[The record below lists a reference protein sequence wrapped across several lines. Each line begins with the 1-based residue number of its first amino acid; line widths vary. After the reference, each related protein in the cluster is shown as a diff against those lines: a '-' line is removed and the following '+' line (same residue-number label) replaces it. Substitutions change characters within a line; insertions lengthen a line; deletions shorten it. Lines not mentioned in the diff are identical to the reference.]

1 MVELQVL
8 NQVLQTK
15 DISIIENNQLT
26 AEYFPEYSEE
36 FEYIMNH
43 YSEYKNVPD
52 KTTFLSQF
60 NDFDFIEVTESEEY
74 LIKTIREEYLFH
86 KSVPIVKNIAKLLKT
101 DSNEAVEY
109 MIEAIKELQPNYD
122 LGGVDI
128 IQQAMKRYDA
138 YIDRR
143 DNQDN
148 WFFTTGFPE
157 LDDITHGI
165 QRGEELVLIF
175 ARTNQGKSWVL
186 EKICTHIWEIGFN
199 VGYISPEMGELSVGY
214 RFDTL
219 HKNFSNRDLMWG
231 NDSLDE
237 KQYKKYIEELKQRD
251 NKFIVATPSDFG
263 NKLTV
268 TKIKKFVEKYKLDVV
283 AIDGATYLEDE
294 RYKRGDTE
302 AQKLTHIGE
311 DLMNLSRDINIPIL
325 IVAQANRSGA
335 IDKESEETP
344 EVESVR
350 GGDGLSINAS
360 MVISLKQG
368 PDGVITLQI
377 KKQRNGRVGDKISYQ
392 WNPDIGEFISEN
404 GSIASVTKPKKRV
417 IEKED
422 LF

>member
-1 MVELQVL
+1 MVALQIIS
-8 NQVLQTK
+8 QVLQTQ
-15 DISIIENNQLT
+15 DISIIEDNQLT
-26 AEYFPEYSEE
+26 EDYFPEYKEE
-36 FEYIMNH
+36 YEFIVNH
-43 YSEYKNVPD
+43 YKKYGNIPD
-52 KTTFLSQF
+52 IPTFISNFQ
-60 NDFDFIEVTESEEY
+60 DFEVVDVNESEQY
-74 LIKTIREEYLFH
+74 LINAIREENLY
-86 KSVPIVKNIAKLLKT
+86 SRTVPIVQNVAKLMKT
-101 DSNEAVEY
+101 DSNSAVEY
-109 MIEAIKELQPNYD
+109 LMSAIKELQPNYD

-360 MVISLKQG
+360 MVISLKQV

-404 GSIASVTKPKKRV
+404 STSVSKPKVKRV

-422 LF
+422 VF

>member
-1 MVELQVL
+1 MVELQII
-8 NQVLQTK
+8 NRVLQTQ
-15 DISIIENNQLT
+15 DISILENNQLD

-36 FEYIMNH
+36 YEFITNH
-43 YSEYKNVPD
+43 YKEYKNVPD
-52 KTTFLSQF
+52 KTTFLAEF
-60 NDFDFIEVTESEEY
+60 NEFDFIEVTESEEY
-74 LIKTIREEYLFH
+74 LVRKIREEYLYY
-86 KSVPIVKNIAKLLKT
+86 KSVPVVKNIAKLLKT
-101 DSNEAVEY
+101 DANSAVEY
-109 MIEAIKELQPNYD
+109 MIQSMKDLQPNYN

-128 IQQAMKRYDA
+128 IQQADKRLEA

-165 QRGEELVLIF
+165 QRSEELVLIF

-186 EKICTHIWEIGFN
+186 EKMCTHIWEIGFN
-199 VGYISPEMGELSVGY
+199 VGFISPEMGELSVGY

-231 NDSLDE
+231 NEELNESE
-237 KQYKKYIEELKQRD
+237 YKTYIDELKQRN

-263 NKLTV
+263 NRLTI
-268 TKIKKFVEKYKLDVV
+268 TKIKKFIEQYKLD
-283 AIDGATYLEDE
+283 AIGIDGVTYLEDE

-311 DLMNLSRDINIPIL
+311 DLMNLSRDINVPIL
-325 IVAQANRSGA
+325 VVAQANRSGA
-335 IDKESEETP
+335 ISNDTDDTP

-350 GGDGLSINAS
+350 GGDGISINAS
-360 MVISLKQG
+360 KLISLKQSQ
-368 PDGVITLQI
+368 DGVITLQI
-377 KKQRNGRVGDKISYQ
+377 KKQRNGKVGDKISYQ

-404 GSIASVTKPKKRV
+404 GTISSKPKKK
-417 IEKED
+417 IQEKED
-422 LF
+422 VF